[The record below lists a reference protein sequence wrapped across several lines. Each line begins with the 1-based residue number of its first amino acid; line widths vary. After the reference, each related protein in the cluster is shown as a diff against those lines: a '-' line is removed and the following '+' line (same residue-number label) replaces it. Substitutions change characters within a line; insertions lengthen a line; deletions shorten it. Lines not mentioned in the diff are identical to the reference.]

1 MKKLKLKKLN
11 EEVFKKSKIKTEQT
25 ANIKGGGF
33 TKTIHEDR
41 QDYFTN

>member
-33 TKTIHEDR
+33 TKTIYADR

>member
-11 EEVFKKSKIKTEQT
+11 EEVFKKSKIKTEQIV
-25 ANIKGGGF
+25 NIKGGGF
-33 TKTIHEDR
+33 TKTYYADR